1 MKTIAVA
8 NQKGGVGKSTTVYHL
23 ADQARLEEMKVLVID
38 IDPQGNITTALS
50 AHPLGEDALGIAN
63 VLSPRTSN
71 ALPQVITPT
80 IWKNVDL
87 APTSSDLV
95 LSSVRDELVISGA
108 GREARLRQA
117 LEALAADAYDLVLI
131 DCPPSIDLLTINALT
146 AADAAL
152 IVTHSKQWSSAGLV
166 HLLGNIGQIRAYY
179 NPQLQV
185 GGILVNQHEAGTTSG
200 NMWLQELDSFTQAH
214 NIRLITPPIP
224 KRVVISDAVE
234 AQCSLTEY
242 PGNTQDL
249 ENSYAGA
256 LAQIME
262 GTY

>member
-1 MKTIAVA
+1 MQTIAVA

-23 ADQARLEEMKVLVID
+23 ADQARLEELKVLVID
-38 IDPQGNITTALS
+38 MDPQGNLTTALAS
-50 AHPLGEDALGIAN
+50 HPLGEDALGIAN

-71 ALPQVITPT
+71 SLPQVITPT

-95 LSSVRDELVISGA
+95 LSSVRDELVVSGA

-117 LEALAADAYDLVLI
+117 LNALASDTYDLVLI

-146 AADAAL
+146 AADKVL

-166 HLLGNIGQIRAYY
+166 HLLGNVGQIRTYY
-179 NPQLQV
+179 NHTLHV
-185 GGILVNQHEAGTTSG
+185 AGILVNQHEAGTTSG
-200 NMWLQELDSFTQAH
+200 SMWLQELDTFTQAH

-224 KRVVISDAVE
+224 KRVIISDAVE
-234 AQCSLTEY
+234 AQCSLADY
-242 PGNTQDL
+242 PGNTQEL
-249 ENSYAGA
+249 EDAYAGI
-256 LAQIME
+256 LTQIME
-262 GTY
+262 GTD